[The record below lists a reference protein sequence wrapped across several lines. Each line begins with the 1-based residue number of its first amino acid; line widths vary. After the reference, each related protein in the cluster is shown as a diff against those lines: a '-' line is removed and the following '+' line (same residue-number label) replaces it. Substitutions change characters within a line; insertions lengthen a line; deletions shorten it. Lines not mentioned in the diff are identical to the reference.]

1 MQGNDFSCIFL
12 RRREKISGNKC
23 HFNFNLIFDISTY
36 ASIDTI
42 HLKFPVFLRLQL
54 RFMFV
59 FH

>member
-1 MQGNDFSCIFL
+1 MIFL
-12 RRREKISGNKC
+12 AFSYDEEKKKKSGNKC
-23 HFNFNLIFDISTY
+23 HFNLNLIFDISTF

>member
-1 MQGNDFSCIFL
+1 MK
-12 RRREKISGNKC
+12 REKKSGNKC
-23 HFNFNLIFDISTY
+23 HFNLNLIFDISTF